1 MTEVKYD
8 IGNGHEISVEYDE
21 HNITKITRECFEALI
36 EKQIS
41 KEHDAE
47 IKGQVRSE
55 VIEEVFGKIEER
67 LNDST
72 TVTFDLP
79 VEDVL
84 GDDVD
89 MDDFLMLAEEIV
101 QEYKNLIFSKLKQA
115 KKQLKEQK

>member
-1 MTEVKYD
+1 MRWY
-8 IGNGHEISVEYDE
+8 SLWC
-21 HNITKITRECFEALI
+21 ECFELDL
-36 EKQIS
+36 EGHDKQIR
-41 KEHDAE
+41 A
-47 IKGQVRSE
+47 E

-84 GDDVD
+84 GEDVD

-101 QEYKNLIFSKLKQA
+101 QEYKNLIFSKLRQA
-115 KKQLKEQK
+115 KEQLKGAENEEEKPKTVGEYH

>member
-1 MTEVKYD
+1 MEFPNTFEEFLNEYSFKDSDKVYT
-8 IGNGHEISVEYDE
+8 NGSELIQTFRVMQGYE
-21 HNITKITRECFEALI
+21 HFV
-36 EKQIS
+36 KQIR
-41 KEHDAE
+41 A
-47 IKGQVRSE
+47 E

-84 GDDVD
+84 GEDVD

-101 QEYKNLIFSKLKQA
+101 QEYKNLIFSKLRQA
-115 KKQLKEQK
+115 KEQLKGAENDKGL